1 MSTTVE
7 PQGSRVERLGVQ
19 YLRALASRRRAV
31 AADAVHVLNPDE
43 RAALRSIARAAV
55 ARAAVAGALSGLA
68 CAVPALLL
76 PPLAPDASTAA
87 MARHWGIVGAVTVVA
102 SVLEIVFLYWDGLRA
117 VHALAHAA
125 GLDLA
130 DDEHGRDALWAL
142 ARAALEMPNPAD
154 AEPGVD
160 PMREASRWRVVLA
173 STLYKLKVALT
184 GFLTKALLRR
194 ALGRAATRAVLEL
207 VAMPVTALWDGI
219 VCWLILREAK
229 LRVLGP
235 SAALELTAMILPATP
250 SPALATCV
258 LRAVASSIVRTQD
271 LHPNLLALLRTVRRA
286 LATES
291 PADIDDTARFL
302 TDLAALPAHE
312 QTVTLRVLA
321 TAAIIDG
328 HLAREEVRLVGEAF
342 AACGRRFD
350 RAGLDAL
357 RRAFVSGDPIPR
369 ARIEAI
375 G

>member
-1 MSTTVE
+1 M
-7 PQGSRVERLGVQ
+7 
-19 YLRALASRRRAV
+19 
-31 AADAVHVLNPDE
+31 
-43 RAALRSIARAAV
+43 
-55 ARAAVAGALSGLA
+55 
-68 CAVPALLL
+68 
-76 PPLAPDASTAA
+76 
-87 MARHWGIVGAVTVVA
+87 A